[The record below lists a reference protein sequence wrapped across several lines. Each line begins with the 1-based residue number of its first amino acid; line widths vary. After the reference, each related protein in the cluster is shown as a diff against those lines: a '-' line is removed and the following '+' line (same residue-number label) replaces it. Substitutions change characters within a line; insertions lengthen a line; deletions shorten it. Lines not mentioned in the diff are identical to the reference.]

1 MSTKSRLA
9 AVLLA
14 SAATS
19 LMAAAAVAQEAP
31 APADPAAAE
40 QEEAD
45 ESIVVTARRRSE
57 TLFETP
63 ATVSAV
69 SGETLRDL
77 GITDITAA
85 IQLIPNATV
94 PQNPQGFNTY
104 INIRGIRQADP
115 QAEPNFGMYR
125 NGIYAGGQR
134 TNLGAQVDIAR
145 LEVLRGPQGG
155 LYGRDAVG
163 GAVNIVY
170 ATPNFDGIS
179 GYGSATYGRYDR
191 SEVEGAVNLPL
202 SDTFALRLA
211 GWYFNQEGGEFYNI
225 ARGEEM
231 DAMTDKGLRLSAVY
245 DINDAWSVIWMAEYQ
260 ATDTPSARTYA
271 PNGITNGSEFPD
283 PVDPTDPPQ
292 PPQPLQP
299 MVSPPETFR
308 TIGRDSPTRA
318 QTEQTYL
325 SQDISYDSSVG
336 TFHLLAAYRNYDLNS
351 TEDQDYT
358 ALDPS
363 SGIAVLKQE
372 MTRDEAVE
380 SGYAELY
387 WNSESDGPLSWIA
400 GVSYFHEKFDFSRII
415 ATTIDFNNIGI
426 PLGVQTAYGAL
437 PGPGSSI
444 TTDSVSAYVDLNYEV
459 NDKLSL
465 SASLR
470 YNNDRKKLDYSQ
482 YVYGTQP
489 SLPIF
494 LMLFGNVIPPFDLN
508 AEPTFEHWSPSIGF
522 HYQMND
528 NVNFYG
534 LISDGFRAGG
544 FNTTSTSPEFIPF
557 GSEKATNYELGV
569 KTLWNERRIG
579 VNFAVFFMQQYD
591 LVVRRDDPNSAPGFD
606 FTYLE
611 NAGDAETWGA
621 ELEVNARLNDWLTA
635 AATVGWLNAEYV
647 KGDAFGVSL
656 VGQNIPYTR
665 DWTLNLR
672 LDAEVPIKG
681 EVSFIGNINYRAE
694 FGGSLD
700 DFGDQPYEDLSKL
713 DASLGVAIG
722 STRVVAYVTNAFDD
736 HVTEFIFN
744 VGAEAVSAG
753 RTYGISAST
762 EF

>member
-1 MSTKSRLA
+1 MGTKSRLA

-14 SAATS
+14 TSAMSLLASAA
-19 LMAAAAVAQEAP
+19 LAQDVP
-31 APADPAAAE
+31 APADGATDAEAAAASG
-40 QEEAD
+40 EAD

-69 SGETLRDL
+69 SGDTLRDL

-85 IQLIPNATV
+85 IQLIPNAVV

-104 INIRGIRQADP
+104 VNIRGIRQADP

-145 LEVLRGPQGG
+145 FEVLRGPQGG

-170 ATPNFDGIS
+170 ATPNFDGLS
-179 GYGSATYGRYDR
+179 GYGSATYARYDR
-191 SEVEGAVNLPL
+191 VELEGAVNAPL
-202 SDTFALRLA
+202 SDTFAVRLA

-231 DAMTDKGLRLSAVY
+231 DAMTDKGIRLSAVY
-245 DINDAWSVIWMAEYQ
+245 DINDAWSVLWMAEYQ
-260 ATDTPSARTYA
+260 DSDFPSARTYA
-271 PNGITNGSEFPD
+271 PNGVANGA
-283 PVDPTDPPQ
+283 
-292 PPQPLQP
+292 L
-299 MVSPPETFR
+299 VSPSETFR
-308 TIGRDSPTRA
+308 TIGRDSPMRGKSR
-318 QTEQTYL
+318 QTYL
-325 SQDISYDSSVG
+325 SQDIGYESSIG

-363 SGIAVLKQE
+363 SGIAVLRQE
-372 MTRDEAVE
+372 MARDEAVE
-380 SGYAELY
+380 SGYAELV
-387 WNSESDGPLSWIA
+387 WNSNTDGPLTWVA
-400 GVSYFHEKFDFSRII
+400 GLSYFHERFDFSRII
-415 ATTIDFNNIGI
+415 STTIDFNNIGI

-444 TTDSVSAYVDLNYEV
+444 TTDSISAYVDFDYAV
-459 NDKLSL
+459 NEKLSL
-465 SASLR
+465 TASLR
-470 YNNDRKKLDYSQ
+470 YNKDRKKLDYSQ

-489 SLPIF
+489 SLPVF
-494 LMLFGNVIPPFDLN
+494 LMLFGNVIPPFDLQS
-508 AEPTFEHWSPSIGF
+508 EPTFEHWSPGVGF

-534 LISDGFRAGG
+534 MISDGFRAGG
-544 FNTTSTSPEFIPF
+544 FNTTSTSPELIPF

-569 KTLWNERRIG
+569 KTLWDDRRIG
-579 VNFAVFFMQQYD
+579 VNFAVFFMQQFD
-591 LVVRRDDPNSAPGFD
+591 LVVRRDDPNANPSFN

-621 ELEVNARLNDWLTA
+621 ELEINAKMTDWLSG
-635 AATVGWLNAEYV
+635 AATVGWLDAEYV

-656 VGQNIPYTR
+656 VGQKIPYTR

-681 EVSFIGNINYRAE
+681 DWSFIGNINYRAE
-694 FGGSLD
+694 FGGALD
-700 DFGDQPYEDLSKL
+700 DFGQQSYADLSKL
-713 DASLGVAIG
+713 DASMGVAIG
-722 STRVVAYVTNAFDD
+722 STRIVAYVNNAFDD
-736 HVTEFIFN
+736 HVTEFIFA

-753 RTYGISAST
+753 RTYGISVST
-762 EF
+762 DF